1 MQAGCLVSAWEN
13 EIGNAED
20 LKSSPCYAI
29 DIQSEGIWCV
39 TGTTVGKINLTTV
52 RHKEGMIQFRMDAH
66 KGPVSS
72 LTIRP
77 DEKSLLSGGWDK
89 SIKLW
94 DLNTGLNLKTFGL
107 SAQVISTA
115 NHPTDPNLFIGTTM
129 DGIVTLFD
137 CRLDAAVRVM
147 NNAASKA
154 PPFTLSS
161 CWGPNG
167 DSIFVAR
174 RNSSG

>member
-1 MQAGCLVSAWEN
+1 MVSAWEN
-13 EIGNAED
+13 EIGTEEES
-20 LKSSPCYAI
+20 KSSPCYAI

-52 RHKEGMIQFRMDAH
+52 RHKEGSIQHKIEAH
-66 KGPVSS
+66 KGPISS

-77 DEKSLLSGGWDK
+77 NEHSLLSGGWDK
-89 SIKLW
+89 SIKIW
-94 DLNTGLNLKTFGL
+94 DLNTGLSSKRFGV

-115 NHPTDPNLFIGTTM
+115 NHPTDEHLFIGTTM
-129 DGIVTLFD
+129 DGVVTLFD
-137 CRLDAAVRVM
+137 YRLNEAVRVM
-147 NNAASKA
+147 NNSVSKA

-161 CWGPNG
+161 CWSING

-174 RNSSG
+174 RNSSGKIG